1 MMVRRKLL
9 VYAVA
14 LAALLV
20 TASAADARGFR
31 RYLTLRDEVAA
42 LDARNQKLAEQNE
55 ALRREISSLRS
66 DPEAL
71 ERVAREELN
80 FVKPGEIVFQ
90 VE

>member
-55 ALRREISSLRS
+55 ALRREIASLRS

-80 FVKPGEIVFQ
+80 FVKPGELVFQ

>member
-9 VYAVA
+9 GVAAVVA
-14 LAALLV
+14 AVLA

-31 RYLTLRDEVAA
+31 RYLSLRQEGAA
-42 LDARNQKLAEQNE
+42 LDARNQSLAEQNE
-55 ALRREISSLRS
+55 ALRREIAALRS

-71 ERVAREELN
+71 ERAAREELN